1 MPSSDSSR
9 DALLERLAEE
19 FVERHRRGE
28 HPALAEYADR
38 NPDLAA
44 EIRDL
49 FPALVRIEHLKP
61 VAGDLTGKFVSE
73 SGREEEHITERLGD
87 YRILRQVGQGGMGVV
102 YEAEQ
107 ESLGRHVALKV
118 LPRQALVKGTYRE
131 RFRRE
136 AKAAAKLHHTNIV
149 PVFGVGE
156 CDGTHYYAMQ
166 FIPGESLDKVLG
178 DLRRLRA
185 AAGSPATAATQSEAS
200 AAHSL
205 LTGRFAMP
213 PAAAAEEPSARPAPP
228 APAADGAH
236 GSSTLSTSGPESHYF
251 RGIAR
256 LAVQVAD
263 ALAYAHRQGVL
274 HRDIKP
280 SNLLLDQ
287 QGTVWI
293 TDFGLA
299 KAEGADDLTQS
310 GDIVGTLRFMAP
322 ERFDGESLPQS
333 DVYGLGA
340 TLYELLTLR
349 PAFDDTNRARL
360 VERVLHEPPVLPRK
374 IEPGVPRDLETIVLK
389 CLAKEPALRYATA
402 ERLAEDLRR
411 FLADQPIKARRAG
424 NAERTWRWCRRNPAG
439 AGLIVT
445 AALFLALLAIGLPLS
460 LLLRA
465 QRNTAREN
473 LERAMQAERELKL
486 REDEIAIRS
495 HLALARAHRLSG
507 AQGQRYQ
514 CLDEI
519 ARAMALR
526 PPEPLRRELRDE
538 AVAALALVD
547 VRPVRAIDMPPGA
560 RHMCFDQDFT
570 QFAWVDRQGDVCLT
584 QLRKPLPPEA
594 GPGGWS
600 EGAGRSGID
609 TPAADSA
616 ITRRIA
622 GVGPIAGFGYRGFS
636 TDARFLAIFTERN
649 RTKQTVLWDLQQWKQ
664 HLVLEGE
671 FLGYLPDG
679 IRAVTWVSLADWEVR
694 IYDIRSG
701 AEERRFRLRPGWHG
715 LAISPDGRRL
725 AVTGDNDA
733 LQLWDLG
740 TGTLSQTV
748 SALSRNGWVAWHP
761 KGHLLAATSSANGE
775 QVIRVWDVTGN
786 RLQAEMRP
794 PAERISGIS
803 FSPDGCLL
811 LSSGWDFMNR
821 FWDPLSGHQHLA
833 FPGGLSYQNL
843 FNRSGRLLGY
853 SLLGSKMTI
862 WEVAHPV
869 LSRVRVGLRPTD
881 GGTTSS
887 LDFGMDERL
896 LVLSAKNGLH
906 LWDRAEGR
914 DLAFLPL
921 GENQAIWHPDG
932 RSLITSSDSGLQNWP
947 IRAERRPNDSG
958 AEFAVRLSLGPAKHL
973 ADVGRYW
980 AAELTADGRKL
991 AAVQRNQ
998 QRAVVVDLVNG
1009 TQRRTT
1015 SPHRNA
1021 RRAALSPDG
1030 KWLATATW
1038 QSQGQGTTKIWDAR
1052 TGLLAAELPPDLIQG
1067 DATVFFSPDG
1077 RWLVTGQ
1084 DAEFRTWQVGS
1095 WKPQRVF
1102 RRESGY
1108 SEGTVAFAC
1117 EGRLMV
1123 INRNP
1128 ELLELVDPATGHLF
1142 ATLTVP
1148 DKSPICALRFSA
1160 DGSQLAVGCVNQPA
1174 FVWDLRSVREG
1185 LAPLGLDWDLLP
1197 YPPPAHSRF
1206 AGPLAIHVD
1215 YPDPKAAIGTSSLAL
1230 ALNPFN
1236 WDAYYQ
1242 RGRAYGALKQPV
1254 HAIADYSMFLT
1265 LAPPTDQRRPEVL
1278 FRRSNS
1284 FLTLNRRAESLADML
1299 HIAQGR
1305 PDQFGTLAAE
1315 ASVRCNNLA
1324 WQLANGPEKERDL
1337 DSAIRLI
1344 GMAVELQPDEAT
1356 FWNTLGAVHYR
1367 SGRYQ
1372 EAVAALERSLAGGQG
1387 QHDAFDLFFLAM
1399 CHAKLGDQAK
1409 AKERFDRAVKW
1420 VKANTTSLRSAAVQ
1434 ELDAFRAEAEATLR
1448 AP

>member
-1 MPSSDSSR
+1 
-9 DALLERLAEE
+9 
-19 FVERHRRGE
+19 
-28 HPALAEYADR
+28 
-38 NPDLAA
+38 
-44 EIRDL
+44 
-49 FPALVRIEHLKP
+49 
-61 VAGDLTGKFVSE
+61 
-73 SGREEEHITERLGD
+73 
-87 YRILRQVGQGGMGVV
+87 
-102 YEAEQ
+102 
-107 ESLGRHVALKV
+107 V

-178 DLRRLRA
+178 DLRRLRG
-185 AAGSPATAATQSEAS
+185 AAGSPATAAQQSEAS

-205 LTGRFAMP
+205 LTGRFTMP
-213 PAAAAEEPSARPAPP
+213 PTAAAEEPSARPAPP
-228 APAADGAH
+228 APAADRAH
-236 GSSTLSTSGPESHYF
+236 GSSTLSASGPESHYY

-263 ALAYAHRQGVL
+263 ALAYAHRQGIL

-299 KAEGADDLTQS
+299 KAEGADDLTQT
-310 GDIVGTLRFMAP
+310 GDIVGTVRFMAP
-322 ERFDGESLPQS
+322 ERFEGESLPQS

-349 PAFDDTNRARL
+349 PTFDDTNRARL
-360 VERVLHEPPVLPRK
+360 VERVLHESPVLPRK
-374 IEPGVPRDLETIVLK
+374 IDPAVPRDLETIVLK
-389 CLAKEPALRYATA
+389 CMAKEPALRYATA
-402 ERLAEDLRR
+402 ELLAEDLRR
-411 FLADQPIKARRAG
+411 FLADQPIKARRAS

-465 QRNTAREN
+465 QRNTAQEN
-473 LERAMQAERELKL
+473 LKRAMQAEGELKL
-486 REDEIAIRS
+486 REDEITIRS
-495 HLALARAHRLSG
+495 HLAQARAHLHSG
-507 AQGQRYQ
+507 AQGHRYQ

-526 PPEPLRRELRDE
+526 PSEPLRRELRDE

-560 RHMCFDQDFT
+560 RHMVFDQDFT
-570 QFAWVDRQGDVCLT
+570 QFAWVDRQGDACLT
-584 QLRKPLPPEA
+584 QLHKPLHPEA
-594 GPGGWS
+594 GTRGWS
-600 EGAGRSGID
+600 EGAGRSGVD

-616 ITRRIA
+616 NTRRIA
-622 GVGPIAGFGYRGFS
+622 GVGPVAWFGYSPFS
-636 TDARFLAIFTERN
+636 TDGRFLAIITERN
-649 RTKQTVLWDLQQWKQ
+649 GKKQTVLWDLRQWKQ

-679 IRAVTWVSLADWEVR
+679 IRAVTWVSLVDWEMR

-701 AEERRFRLRPGWHG
+701 AEERRFRLGPGWHG
-715 LAISPDGRRL
+715 LAIIPDGRRL
-725 AVTGDNDA
+725 AVTGNNDA

-740 TGTLSQTV
+740 TGTLNQTV

-761 KGHLLAATSSANGE
+761 KGHLLAATSFVNGE
-775 QVIRVWDVTGN
+775 QVIQVWDVTGN

-794 PAERISGIS
+794 PTERISGIS

-811 LSSGWDFMNR
+811 CSFGWDAMIR

-833 FPGGLSYQNL
+833 FPGGLSYQSR

-853 SLLGSKMTI
+853 SLLGNKMTI
-862 WEVAHPV
+862 WEVAPPA
-869 LSRVRVGLRPTD
+869 LSRVRIGLRPAD
-881 GGTTSS
+881 GGTSG

-896 LVLSAKNGLH
+896 LVLSAKKGVH

-932 RSLITSSDSGLQNWP
+932 RSLITSSESGLHRWP
-947 IRAERRPNDSG
+947 IRAERVPNDSG
-958 AEFAVRLSLGPAKHL
+958 AKFAVRLSLGPAKDL
-973 ADVGRYW
+973 AAVGWYW
-980 AAELTADGRKL
+980 AAGLTADGRKL
-991 AAVQRNQ
+991 AAVQRSQ

-1015 SPHRNA
+1015 SPLPWA

-1038 QSQGQGTTKIWDAR
+1038 FSRGQGTVKIWDAR
-1052 TGLLAAELPPDLIQG
+1052 TGLLAAELPPELIQG

-1095 WKPQRVF
+1095 WQPQGVI

-1108 SEGTVAFAC
+1108 GEGTVAFTC
-1117 EGRLMV
+1117 DGRLMA

-1128 ELLELVDPATGHLF
+1128 DLLELVDPATGQPF

-1160 DGSQLAVGCVNQPA
+1160 DGSQLAVGCMIPPA

-1185 LAPLGLDWDLLP
+1185 LAAQGLDWDLPP
-1197 YPPPAHSRF
+1197 YPPPVHSQF

-1215 YPDPKAAIGTSSLAL
+1215 DPDLADPDPKAAIGMSSLAL
-1230 ALNPFN
+1230 ALNSFS

-1242 RGRAYGALKQPV
+1242 RGRAYGALKQRI

-1265 LAPPTDQRRPEVL
+1265 LAPPTDRRRPEVL
-1278 FRRSNS
+1278 LRRSTN
-1284 FLTLNRRAESLADML
+1284 FMELNRRAESLADL
-1299 HIAQGR
+1299 LQIAQGR
-1305 PDQFGTLAAE
+1305 PDQFGTLTAVAAD
-1315 ASVRCNNLA
+1315 ASKCCNDLA
-1324 WQLANGPEKERDL
+1324 WRLANGPEKERDL
-1337 DSAIRLI
+1337 DSATRLI
-1344 GMAVELQPDEAT
+1344 GMAIKLQPDEAA

-1420 VKANTTSLRSAAVQ
+1420 VKANATSLPSDFVQ
-1434 ELDAFRAEAEATLR
+1434 ELHAFRAEAEATLR